1 MVDDSKLHLVREYL
15 QRELPNY
22 TISEKCDPDPETLA
36 FVISTY
42 SHSIQLKIR
51 KCFVE
56 HKNSRHLVDMLN
68 KLDIAYQFKQHP
80 DIEAFVISCAS
91 DRL

>member
-1 MVDDSKLHLVREYL
+1 LDDSKLHLVREYL
-15 QRELPNY
+15 QRELPKY
-22 TISEKCDPDPETLA
+22 TILEKCDPDTETLA
-36 FVISTY
+36 FVISTR
-42 SHSIQLKIR
+42 SHSTLLKIR

-80 DIEAFVISCAS
+80 DIDAFVISCAP